1 MGVFGAF
8 FGCIGVVGFNGRCS
22 GASIG
27 DGGFTLVCISGRCG
41 DGGFT
46 VDTWLCPV
54 REKVRP
60 AGCGGGCEREK
71 VRPAHE
77 KWPKN
82 GVFWRAGRS
91 FSRKHGWRGRAGRFF
106 SRTGS
111 RVILLGEL
119 CRAVALVVGPLL
131 AVLTLRCAAT
141 PYGWHGGQPARATTH
156 RVNLRMKG
164 PRPPAVGSSV
174 AAGCARL
181 HAARRVYV
189 RRLGVARKRS
199 GVMCGWLCSRVRIG
213 APRPNPGGALPQP
226 TIRRS
231 AVPPEWRT

>member
-8 FGCIGVVGFNGRCS
+8 FRRRGDGGFNGCCS
-22 GASIG
+22 GASKG
-27 DGGFTLVCISGRCG
+27 DGGFTLACISGCRG
-41 DGGFT
+41 VVGFT
-46 VDTWLCPV
+46 VTTSVCPV

-60 AGCGGGCEREK
+60 AGSGGGCEREK

-91 FSRKHGWRGRAGRFF
+91 FSRKRGWRGRAGRVF

-119 CRAVALVVGPLL
+119 CRAVALAAAPLL

-141 PYGWHGGQPARATTH
+141 PYGWHGGQPAQAATH
-156 RVNLRMKG
+156 RVNVRMKG

-174 AAGCARL
+174 AAGCN
-181 HAARRVYV
+181 V

-199 GVMCGWLCSRVRIG
+199 GVMCGWLCSRVRTG

-231 AVPPEWRT
+231 VVPPEWRT

>member
-8 FGCIGVVGFNGRCS
+8 FGRRGDGGFDGRCS

-27 DGGFTLVCISGRCG
+27 DAGFTLVCISGRCGDAGFTLVCISGRCG
-41 DGGFT
+41 DGGFA
-46 VDTWLCPV
+46 VATWLCPV

-82 GVFWRAGRS
+82 GVFWRTGRS
-91 FSRKHGWRGRAGRFF
+91 FSRKCRWRGCAGRVF

-119 CRAVALVVGPLL
+119 CRAVALAAGPLL
-131 AVLTLRCAAT
+131 AVLTLQCAAT
-141 PYGWHGGQPARATTH
+141 PYGWHGGQPA
-156 RVNLRMKG
+156 
-164 PRPPAVGSSV
+164 
-174 AAGCARL
+174 
-181 HAARRVYV
+181 
-189 RRLGVARKRS
+189 
-199 GVMCGWLCSRVRIG
+199 
-213 APRPNPGGALPQP
+213 
-226 TIRRS
+226 
-231 AVPPEWRT
+231 

>member
-8 FGCIGVVGFNGRCS
+8 FGRRGDGGFDGRCS

-27 DGGFTLVCISGRCG
+27 DAGFTLVCISGRCG

-60 AGCGGGCEREK
+60 AGSGGGCEREK

-82 GVFWRAGRS
+82 GVFWRAGRI
-91 FSRKHGWRGRAGRFF
+91 FSRSSSRGIRR
-106 SRTGS
+106 
-111 RVILLGEL
+111 GEL
-119 CRAVALVVGPLL
+119 CCAVALAAGPLL
-131 AVLTLRCAAT
+131 AVLTLQCAAT

-164 PRPPAVGSSV
+164 PGPPAVGLSA
-174 AAGCARL
+174 AAGCN
-181 HAARRVYV
+181 V

-199 GVMCGWLCSRVRIG
+199 GVMCGWLCSRVRTG

>member
-1 MGVFGAF
+1 M
-8 FGCIGVVGFNGRCS
+8 
-22 GASIG
+22 
-27 DGGFTLVCISGRCG
+27 VCISGRCG

-60 AGCGGGCEREK
+60 AGSGGGCEREK
-71 VRPAHE
+71 VRPLRSQWL
-77 KWPKN
+77 KI
-82 GVFWRAGRS
+82 GVIWRAGRS
-91 FSRKHGWRGRAGRFF
+91 FSRKCRWRGCAGRVF

-119 CRAVALVVGPLL
+119 CRAVALAAGPLL
-131 AVLTLRCAAT
+131 AVLTLQCAAT

-164 PRPPAVGSSV
+164 PRPRAVGLSV
-174 AAGCARL
+174 AAGCN
-181 HAARRVYV
+181 V

-199 GVMCGWLCSRVRIG
+199 GVMCGWLCSRVRTG

>member
-8 FGCIGVVGFNGRCS
+8 FGRRGDGGFDGRCS

-27 DGGFTLVCISGRCG
+27 DGGFTLVCIGGRCG

-46 VDTWLCPV
+46 VATWLCPV

-60 AGCGGGCEREK
+60 AGSGGGCEREK
-71 VRPAHE
+71 VRPLRSQWL
-77 KWPKN
+77 KI
-82 GVFWRAGRS
+82 GVIWRAGRS
-91 FSRKHGWRGRAGRFF
+91 FSRKCRWRGCAGRVF

-119 CRAVALVVGPLL
+119 CRAVALAAGPLL
-131 AVLTLRCAAT
+131 AVLTLQCAAA

-164 PRPPAVGSSV
+164 PRPPAVGLSV
-174 AAGCARL
+174 AAGCN
-181 HAARRVYV
+181 V
-189 RRLGVARKRS
+189 RRLGVVRKRS
-199 GVMCGWLCSRVRIG
+199 GVMCGWLCSRVRTG
-213 APRPNPGGALPQP
+213 TPRPNPGGALPQP